1 MEIDPQLLE
10 EFTLWLLDLYYR
22 ARSELVAYQVAC
34 DLLRRA
40 GLNEVVD
47 RALAES
53 RNNPSPAL
61 RADHQKARDTI
72 ARILQSE
79 KADEL
84 AKFLRDWKAKGPLQ

>member
-22 ARSELVAYQVAC
+22 ARTELVAYQVAAH
-34 DLLRRA
+34 LLRMA
-40 GLNEVVD
+40 GLDEAVD
-47 RALAES
+47 RALEGS
-53 RNNPSPAL
+53 RNNPSPTL
-61 RADHQKARDTI
+61 RADHQKVRDII
-72 ARILQSE
+72 ARILQTE